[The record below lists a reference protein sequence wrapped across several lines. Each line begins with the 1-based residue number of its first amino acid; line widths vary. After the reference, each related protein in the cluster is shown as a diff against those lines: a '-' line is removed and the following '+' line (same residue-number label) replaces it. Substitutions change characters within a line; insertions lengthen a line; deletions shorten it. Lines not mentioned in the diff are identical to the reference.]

1 VLEGRHCRGIES
13 ARERAIL
20 ELSTEE
26 PFMSRMYPQSAVGI
40 ALDRAV
46 LCPNDETVYD
56 AERWNVCPT
65 CVNKEG
71 ISLSK
76 ILGGPAASVG
86 VYGAGWNDPLM
97 AGRTMGGGLLAKATS
112 SRGEH

>member
-1 VLEGRHCRGIES
+1 
-13 ARERAIL
+13 
-20 ELSTEE
+20 
-26 PFMSRMYPQSAVGI
+26 MSRTYPQSAVGI

-71 ISLSK
+71 ILLSR

-86 VYGAGWNDPLM
+86 VCSTGWGVPLM
-97 AGRTMGGGLLAKATS
+97 AGRTVGSGLLAKATS
-112 SRGEH
+112 SRRGEH

>member
-1 VLEGRHCRGIES
+1 
-13 ARERAIL
+13 
-20 ELSTEE
+20 
-26 PFMSRMYPQSAVGI
+26 MSRTYPQSAVGI

-56 AERWNVCPT
+56 AEQWVVCPT

-71 ISLSK
+71 MSLSR

-86 VYGAGWNDPLM
+86 VRDKGGAPRLRDAML
-97 AGRTMGGGLLAKATS
+97 ASGLLAKAPFL
-112 SRGEH
+112 RNEH